1 MTPKGCEKMDWK
13 SKYAKMTDEELQ
25 LELLR
30 LTNDS
35 YLLRSEQEQKT
46 AEYYERHDALKD
58 VLDTKKHK
66 TIN

>member
-1 MTPKGCEKMDWK
+1 MDWK